1 MENRKL
7 AEIDAL
13 KVPALINF
21 SPFENL
27 ITDALLER
35 LKALKGFKKKP
46 RWPWILV
53 VFDNKKAWGIS
64 TLGRFFF
71 DYLKPKTMA
80 AADLGFRKIFVARGF
95 ARVGF
100 G

>member
-13 KVPALINF
+13 KAPALINF

-35 LKALKGFKKKP
+35 LKALKGFKKNHVD
-46 RWPWILV
+46 RGFCEF
-53 VFDNKKAWGIS
+53 FDNKKAWEIS

-71 DYLKPKTMA
+71 WLFKTQNYGGGG
-80 AADLGFRKIFVARGF
+80 LGFP
-95 ARVGF
+95 
-100 G
+100 